1 VSASPIAISARRL
14 CKRYLVYQR
23 PADMLIEMITRR
35 RRHKEIWALKDVSF
49 DVPRGE
55 VVGVV
60 GRNGAGKSTLL
71 KLLVGTLDRT
81 DGELAVNGRV
91 SAILELGTGFHP
103 EFTGRENVIL
113 GGMALGMTRA
123 EVGRKLESIIEFS
136 ELAHVID
143 QPFKTYSS
151 GMQGRL
157 TFATAI
163 SVEPEIFIIDEALAT
178 GDVLFQEKCFTR
190 IREIVA
196 SGATVFFV
204 THSLGQVY
212 ELCTSAILLS
222 HGELVTQGEPR
233 LVGYA
238 YEQILAADRQPQR
251 SGRSAVRPLVTV
263 APQAPLPGDTAGA
276 GASPVMEAAVAV
288 PADVAAPQPAP
299 SGPAELLGYECL
311 NAAGIAVQTL
321 YHGESYV
328 IRARLLCHQRVDR
341 LAVSF
346 RLELPSGFVAYG
358 ISSAYLGTFV
368 AADADEVVTLD
379 FRFDCSLQ
387 SGAYILG
394 GGIAEYRTDT
404 DFTVVHV
411 LRGAQQLTVISSG
424 RFQGLADLRS
434 TVIGW
439 HVEPAMSHGAA

>member
-1 VSASPIAISARRL
+1 MTSPLAIRARHL
-14 CKRYLVYQR
+14 SKRYQVYQR
-23 PADMLIEMITRR
+23 PADMLFEMITRR
-35 RRHKEIWALKDVSF
+35 ARHKDVWALKDVSF

-81 DGELAVNGRV
+81 GGELDVNGRI

-123 EVGRKLESIIEFS
+123 EVERKLESIIDFS
-136 ELAHVID
+136 ELAQVID

-163 SVEPEIFIIDEALAT
+163 SVDPEIFIIDEALAT

-190 IREIVA
+190 IREIVS

-238 YEQILAADRQPQR
+238 YEQILAADRVPQR
-251 SGRSAVRPLVTV
+251 TAAAPVRPIVTV
-263 APQAPLPGDTAGA
+263 QAPGQETAAAAPVPVDEAGAEPAPQRR
-276 GASPVMEAAVAV
+276 
-288 PADVAAPQPAP
+288 
-299 SGPAELLGYECL
+299 AELLGYECL
-311 NAAGIAVQTL
+311 NEAGIAVQTL
-321 YHGESYV
+321 YHAESYT
-328 IRARLLCHQRVDR
+328 IRARVICHERLER

-346 RLELPSGFVAYG
+346 RLELPSGTVAYG
-358 ISSAYLGTFV
+358 VSSSYLGEFV
-368 AADADEVVTLD
+368 SGDAGSVVTVD
-379 FRFDCSLQ
+379 FSFDCYLQ
-387 SGAYILG
+387 SGAYLLG

-404 DFTVVHV
+404 DFTVVHI

-424 RFQGLADLRS
+424 RFQGIADLRS
-434 TVIGW
+434 RLVGW
-439 HVEPAMSHGAA
+439 HAEPAVFQDVHQLG

>member
-1 VSASPIAISARRL
+1 MTAGLAIRARHL
-14 CKRYLVYQR
+14 SKRYQVYQR
-23 PADMLIEMITRR
+23 PADMLLEMITRR
-35 RRHKEIWALKDVSF
+35 ERHKEVWALKDVSF

-81 DGELAVNGRV
+81 SGELDVNGRI

-113 GGMALGMTRA
+113 GGMALGMSRA
-123 EVGRKLESIIEFS
+123 EVGRKLESIIDFS
-136 ELAHVID
+136 ELADVID

-163 SVEPEIFIIDEALAT
+163 SVDPEIFIIDEALAT

-190 IREIVA
+190 IRAIVA

-222 HGELVTQGEPR
+222 HGALITQGEPR

-238 YEQILAADRQPQR
+238 YEQILAADRQSPR
-251 SGRSAVRPLVTV
+251 ATAAPGRPIVTV
-263 APQAPLPGDTAGA
+263 QAPAG
-276 GASPVMEAAVAV
+276 EAAPV
-288 PADVAAPQPAP
+288 PAAAAEPAAHRR
-299 SGPAELLGYECL
+299 AELLEYECL
-311 NAAGIAVQTL
+311 NEAGVPVQTL
-321 YHGESYV
+321 YHGESYT
-328 IRARLLCHQRVDR
+328 IRARLLCHERLDR

-346 RLELPSGFVAYG
+346 RMELPSGTVAYG
-358 ISSAYLGTFV
+358 VSSAYLGCFV
-368 AADADEVVTLD
+368 SADAGDVVALD
-379 FRFDCSLQ
+379 FSFDCYLQ

-394 GGIAEYRTDT
+394 GGLAEYRSDT

-411 LRGAQQLTVISSG
+411 LRGAQHLTVIGSG
-424 RFQGLADLRS
+424 RFQGIADLRS
-434 TVIGW
+434 AVAGW
-439 HVEPAMSHGAA
+439 RVESPAAALTQEAV

>member
-1 VSASPIAISARRL
+1 MNGQLAIRVRNLS
-14 CKRYLVYQR
+14 KRYLVYQR
-23 PADMLIEMITRR
+23 PADMLLEMISRR
-35 RRHKEIWALKDVSF
+35 VRHKEVWALRDVSF
-49 DVPRGE
+49 DVPKGE

-81 DGELAVNGRV
+81 GGELEVNGRV

-103 EFTGRENVIL
+103 EFTGRDNVLL
-113 GGMALGMTRA
+113 GGMALGMSRA
-123 EVGRKLESIIEFS
+123 EVERKLDSIIEFS
-136 ELAHVID
+136 ELGHVID

-251 SGRSAVRPLVTV
+251 GAARASAPVVTVQGAPPPQVPEERVADPAATADAVPGPPAPPVAVRR
-263 APQAPLPGDTAGA
+263 
-276 GASPVMEAAVAV
+276 
-288 PADVAAPQPAP
+288 
-299 SGPAELLGYECL
+299 AELIEYECL
-311 NAAGIAVQTL
+311 NEAGVSVQTL
-321 YHGESYV
+321 YHGESYT
-328 IRARLLCHQRVDR
+328 IRARMICHERIDR
-341 LAVSF
+341 AAVSF
-346 RLELPSGFVAYG
+346 RLELPSGLVAYG
-358 ISSAYLGTFV
+358 VSSAYLGRFV
-368 AADADEVVTLD
+368 SGQAGDVLVVD
-379 FRFDCSLQ
+379 FSFDCYLQ
-387 SGAYILG
+387 SGTYLLG
-394 GGIAEYRTDT
+394 GGIAEYQTDT
-404 DFTVVHV
+404 EYSVVHI
-411 LRGAQQLTVISSG
+411 LRGAQQLTVLSSG
-424 RFQGLADLRS
+424 KFQGVADLRS
-434 TVIGW
+434 RLVDW
-439 HVEPAMSHGAA
+439 HVESALAQGIH